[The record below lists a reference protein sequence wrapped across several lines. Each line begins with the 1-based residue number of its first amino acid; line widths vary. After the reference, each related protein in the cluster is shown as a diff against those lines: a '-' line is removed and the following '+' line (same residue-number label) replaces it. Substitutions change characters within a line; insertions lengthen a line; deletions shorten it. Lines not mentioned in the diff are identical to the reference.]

1 MVRGQRL
8 RWQKD
13 PAKGLPHTFPS
24 TTEHGHHPRV
34 CGEAPNTK
42 PWGPQRS
49 QFLLAGGESNPSK
62 PFHLAQDLGWC
73 HLPPEPPARLWVHP
87 RLGGHGRCEGKPPSC
102 PRQLP
107 RMPPVCL
114 RLCPP
119 PSCPRNMPGS
129 EDAQPYGGGCSV
141 PCHGISL
148 DPSRESSKR
157 RSQGECRANM
167 HTWAS
172 GVTSPLPQ
180 QVGSF

>member
-73 HLPPEPPARLWVHP
+73 HLPPEPPARLRVHP
-87 RLGGHGRCEGKPPSC
+87 RLGGHGRCEGKPLSC
-102 PRQLP
+102 PQQLP

-119 PSCPRNMPGS
+119 RHDPGTCQAVRMLS
-129 EDAQPYGGGCSV
+129 LMEEDAQSHATASAWTHRGDPPRGG
-141 PCHGISL
+141 P
-148 DPSRESSKR
+148 K
-157 RSQGECRANM
+157 
-167 HTWAS
+167 AS
-172 GVTSPLPQ
+172 AGQTCTSPGLR
-180 QVGSF
+180 G